1 MAQFYTLEEAA
12 RVLGMDPEE
21 LKTEAQHRKVRAFL
35 DGGTWRFR
43 VGDVDELARRRGM
56 GSDAELPL
64 SDLDLPPVI
73 AEESSSS
80 IDEID
85 LSEFQLG
92 VANPDLGAVSTEVAP
107 QKSPASDSGDQD
119 MLIDDLSL
127 PPTTMTSSSVIIGMQ
142 TTGGRMPSDSD
153 VRLIPD
159 NTSGSGSRA
168 SDSDVR
174 LAPAEFKPKG
184 DSDVKP
190 AKPKSK
196 TPGDSDVTLRQP
208 GDSDVTLVAGDS
220 SSQDSLFVAP
230 VGLSDTAVRQS
241 PQSGSSSGSGS
252 SAEAAIP
259 GFDSD
264 ADSDFD
270 LTPSSIEDALAP
282 DSGSD
287 FELTALEGSDEFEA
301 TPLAGPSDSDVTA
314 ADPGFSGINLS
325 RPSDSGINLQMASGL
340 GLGGAE
346 SIELAPLSG
355 SNIKP
360 VPAPP
365 GKPKPSLAQTP
376 PPSRKPPEG
385 KGKGKPEKDIFDDT
399 DFEVDAL
406 DSDHD
411 SEDRTMQLEAQ
422 SDFELEDADTGS
434 EVFAIDEEDV
444 DQNAATALGPAGSS
458 GSRGAVSGDEEDAF
472 GGAAVADEGSSGWD
486 VESEAAPAA
495 PVAGR
500 VPQPQVLAGAGASA
514 EWGGLWVGML
524 GFATLLMLFLTF
536 VSLDLVRNL
545 YDFRGDSPASG
556 IVKTLAGL
564 IGG

>member
-1 MAQFYTLEEAA
+1 MAQFYTLDEAA
-12 RVLGMDPEE
+12 RVLGMNPED
-21 LKTEAQHRKVRAFL
+21 LKAEAQQRKVRAFL

-64 SDLDLPPVI
+64 SDLDLPAAPL
-73 AEESSSS
+73 EEPS

-92 VANPDLGAVSTEVAP
+92 VADPDLGAPLSAAV
-107 QKSPASDSGDQD
+107 QKNQPVSDSGDQD
-119 MLIDDLSL
+119 ILLDDLSL
-127 PPTTMTSSSVIIGMQ
+127 PPTTMASSSVIIGMQ

-174 LAPAEFKPKG
+174 LAPQEFKAAS

-190 AKPKSK
+190 VKPKGK
-196 TPGDSDVTLRQP
+196 PPGDSDVALRQP
-208 GDSDVTLVAGDS
+208 GDSDVTLIAGDS
-220 SSQDSLFVAP
+220 SVHDSLYAAP
-230 VGLSDTAVRQS
+230 GGLGDTAVRRS
-241 PQSGSSSGSGS
+241 PISGSGS
-252 SAEAAIP
+252 SSEVTPAFESES
-259 GFDSD
+259 DSE
-264 ADSDFD
+264 FD
-270 LTPSSIEDALAP
+270 LTPSSIEDVLAP

-287 FELTALEGSDEFEA
+287 FELSALEGSDEFEA

-340 GLGGAE
+340 GLGGAD

-360 VPAPP
+360 IPAAP
-365 GKPKPSLAQTP
+365 GKPKPSLAKTP
-376 PPSRKPPEG
+376 PPARKAPAAS
-385 KGKGKPEKDIFDDT
+385 KPEKDIFDDT

-406 DSDHD
+406 DSDRD
-411 SEDRTMQLEAQ
+411 SDDRTMQLEAQ

-444 DQNAATALGPAGSS
+444 DQNAATALGPAGASV
-458 GSRGAVSGDEEDAF
+458 SRGGEDEEDA
-472 GGAAVADEGSSGWD
+472 GDAGDMASGWD
-486 VESEAAPAA
+486 DVSGEGAPAAPAA
-495 PVAGR
+495 GR
-500 VPQPQVLAGAGASA
+500 AAPAPVLASAGASA
-514 EWGGLWVGML
+514 EWGGLWIGML
-524 GFATLLMLFLTF
+524 GVATLFMLFLAF

-556 IVKTLAGL
+556 IVKSLAGL

>member
-1 MAQFYTLEEAA
+1 VAQFYTLDEAA
-12 RVLGMDPEE
+12 RVLGMNPED
-21 LKTEAQHRKVRAFL
+21 LKAEAQQRKVRAFL

-64 SDLDLPPVI
+64 SDLDLP
-73 AEESSSS
+73 AATLEEPS
-80 IDEID
+80 IEEID

-92 VANPDLGAVSTEVAP
+92 VANPDPGAPTMESAP
-107 QKSPASDSGDQD
+107 RGQPVSDSGDQD
-119 MLIDDLSL
+119 ILLDDLSL
-127 PPTTMTSSSVIIGMQ
+127 PPTTMASSSVIIGMQ

-159 NTSGSGSRA
+159 NVAGSGSRP

-174 LAPAEFKPKG
+174 LAPQEFNAAS

-190 AKPKSK
+190 VKPVGKPPGDSDVALRP
-196 TPGDSDVTLRQP
+196 PGDSDVTLI
-208 GDSDVTLVAGDS
+208 AGDS
-220 SSQDSLFVAP
+220 SVHDSLFAGP
-230 VGLSDTAVRQS
+230 GGLGDTAVRRS
-241 PQSGSSSGSGS
+241 PLSGSGS
-252 SAEAAIP
+252 SSEMTPAFESES
-259 GFDSD
+259 DSE
-264 ADSDFD
+264 FD
-270 LTPSSIEDALAP
+270 LTPSSIEDVLAP

-287 FELTALEGSDEFEA
+287 FELSALEGSDEFEA

-340 GLGGAE
+340 GLGGAD

-360 VPAPP
+360 VPAAPA
-365 GKPKPSLAQTP
+365 KPKPSLAKTP
-376 PPSRKPPEG
+376 PPARKPPAAS
-385 KGKGKPEKDIFDDT
+385 KPEKDIFDDT

-406 DSDHD
+406 DSDRD
-411 SEDRTMQLEAQ
+411 SDDRTMQLEAQ

-444 DQNAATALGPAGSS
+444 DQNAATALGPAG
-458 GSRGAVSGDEEDAF
+458 GSVSRADEEEEDALG
-472 GGAAVADEGSSGWD
+472 GGAGEAGSGGWEIEGDS
-486 VESEAAPAA
+486 AATAA
-495 PVAGR
+495 ATGR
-500 VPQPQVLAGAGASA
+500 QPSTPVLASAGASA
-514 EWGGLWVGML
+514 EWGGLWIGML
-524 GFATLLMLFLTF
+524 GVATLFMLFLAF

-556 IVKTLAGL
+556 IVKSLAGL

>member
-1 MAQFYTLEEAA
+1 MN
-12 RVLGMDPEE
+12 PED
-21 LKTEAQHRKVRAFL
+21 LKAEAQQRKVRAFL

-64 SDLDLPPVI
+64 SDLDLP
-73 AEESSSS
+73 AATLEEPS

-92 VANPDLGAVSTEVAP
+92 VANPDLGAPTMEGAP
-107 QKSPASDSGDQD
+107 RGQPVSDSGDQD
-119 MLIDDLSL
+119 ILLDDLSL
-127 PPTTMTSSSVIIGMQ
+127 PPTSMASSSVIIGMQ

-159 NTSGSGSRA
+159 NTSGSRP

-174 LAPAEFKPKG
+174 LAPKEFRAAS

-190 AKPKSK
+190 VKSAGKPPSDSDVALRPPGDSDVALRP
-196 TPGDSDVTLRQP
+196 PGDSDVTLI
-208 GDSDVTLVAGDS
+208 AGDS
-220 SSQDSLFVAP
+220 SVHDSLFAGP
-230 VGLSDTAVRQS
+230 GGLGDTAVRRS
-241 PQSGSSSGSGS
+241 PLSGSGS
-252 SAEAAIP
+252 SSEMTPAFESES
-259 GFDSD
+259 DSE
-264 ADSDFD
+264 FD
-270 LTPSSIEDALAP
+270 LTPSSIEDVLAP

-287 FELTALEGSDEFEA
+287 FELSALEGSDEFEA
-301 TPLAGPSDSDVTA
+301 TPMAGPSDSDVTA

-340 GLGGAE
+340 GLGGAD

-360 VPAPP
+360 IPAAPA
-365 GKPKPSLAQTP
+365 KPKPSLAKTP
-376 PPSRKPPEG
+376 PPAARKPPAA
-385 KGKGKPEKDIFDDT
+385 GKPEKDIFDDT

-406 DSDHD
+406 DSDRD
-411 SEDRTMQLEAQ
+411 SDDRTMQLEAQ

-444 DQNAATALGPAGSS
+444 DQNAATALGPASGSVSRADEEEDVLGGGADEAGGSS
-458 GSRGAVSGDEEDAF
+458 EWEVERE
-472 GGAAVADEGSSGWD
+472 GAA
-486 VESEAAPAA
+486 AAPAA
-495 PVAGR
+495 GRAAAAPVMVR
-500 VPQPQVLAGAGASA
+500 EGASA
-514 EWGGLWVGML
+514 EWGGLWIGML
-524 GFATLLMLFLTF
+524 GVATLFMLFLAF

-556 IVKTLAGL
+556 IVKSLAGL

>member
-12 RVLGMDPEE
+12 RVLGMDPEN
-21 LKTEAQHRKVRAFL
+21 LKAEAQQRKVRAFL

-64 SDLDLPPVI
+64 SDLDMPPVPSS
-73 AEESSSS
+73 ESL
-80 IDEID
+80 DEID

-92 VANPDLGAVSTEVAP
+92 VVNPDLGAPTIESTAGAAP
-107 QKSPASDSGDQD
+107 VSDSGDQD
-119 MLIDDLSL
+119 ILLDDLSL

-142 TTGGRMPSDSD
+142 STGGRLPSDSD

-159 NTSGSGSRA
+159 NTSGSGSRP

-174 LAPAEFKPKG
+174 LAPQEFKAAS

-190 AKPKSK
+190 AKPKAK
-196 TPGDSDVTLRQP
+196 APGDSDVTVRQP
-208 GDSDVTLVAGDS
+208 GDSDVTLIAGDS
-220 SSQDSLFVAP
+220 SVQDSLFVAP
-230 VGLSDTAVRQS
+230 GGLGDTAVRKS
-241 PQSGSSSGSGS
+241 PLSGSGS
-252 SAEAAIP
+252 SSEVTPA
-259 GFDSD
+259 FDSD

-270 LTPSSIEDALAP
+270 LTPSSIEDALVP

-287 FELTALEGSDEFEA
+287 FELSALEGSDEFEA

-314 ADPGFSGINLS
+314 AEPGFSGINLS

-340 GLGGAE
+340 GLGGAD

-360 VPAPP
+360 VTAPP
-365 GKPKPSLAQTP
+365 GKPKPSLAKTP
-376 PPSRKPPEG
+376 PPAARKPG
-385 KGKGKPEKDIFDDT
+385 DGKAKGKAEKDIFDDT

-406 DSDHD
+406 DSDKD
-411 SEDRTMQLEAQ
+411 SDDRTMQLEAQ

-444 DQNAATALGPAGSS
+444 DQNAATALGPAGAST
-458 GSRGAVSGDEEDAF
+458 SRSVAEDEEADAF
-472 GGAAVADEGSSGWD
+472 GAAAGEVGSGWD
-486 VESEAAPAA
+486 VESEGAAAAPAGRAA
-495 PVAGR
+495 PS
-500 VPQPQVLAGAGASA
+500 PVLAAAGASA

-524 GFATLLMLFLTF
+524 GFATLMMLFLAF

-556 IVKTLAGL
+556 IVKGLAGL

>member
-1 MAQFYTLEEAA
+1 MAQQFYTLDEAA

-21 LKTEAQHRKVRAFL
+21 LKAEAQQRKVRAFL

-43 VGDVDELARRRGM
+43 VGDIDEVARRRGM

-64 SDLDLPPVI
+64 SDLDLPPVGL
-73 AEESSSS
+73 EEPS

-92 VANPDLGAVSTEVAP
+92 VANPDLGAPSVAATSE
-107 QKSPASDSGDQD
+107 SPPPSDSGDQE

-142 TTGGRMPSDSD
+142 TSGGRMPSDSD

-159 NTSGSGSRA
+159 NTSGSGSRP

-174 LAPAEFKPKG
+174 LAPAAFKPAS
-184 DSDVKP
+184 DSDVTP
-190 AKPKSK
+190 AKPKPKS
-196 TPGDSDVTLRQP
+196 PGDSDVTLRQP
-208 GDSDVTLVAGDS
+208 GDSDVTLIAGDS
-220 SSQDSLFVAP
+220 SVQDSLFVAP
-230 VGLSDTAVRQS
+230 GGLGDTAVRKS
-241 PQSGSSSGSGS
+241 PLSGSGSGS
-252 SAEAAIP
+252 SAEVTP

-264 ADSDFD
+264 SDSDFD
-270 LTPSSIEDALAP
+270 LTPSSIEDALGP

-287 FELTALEGSDEFEA
+287 FELSALEGSDEFEA

-340 GLGGAE
+340 GLGGAD

-360 VPAPP
+360 VPAAP

-376 PPSRKPPEG
+376 PPARKGAE
-385 KGKGKPEKDIFDDT
+385 GKGKPEKDIFDDT

-406 DSDHD
+406 DSDKD
-411 SEDRTMQLEAQ
+411 SDDRTMQLEAQ

-444 DQNAATALGPAGSS
+444 DQNAATALGPAGRSS
-458 GSRGAVSGDEEDAF
+458 AEDEEEGAF
-472 GGAAVADEGSSGWD
+472 GGAASGPSSGWD
-486 VESEAAPAA
+486 VESEATPSSPAVGRAAPAA
-495 PVAGR
+495 
-500 VPQPQVLAGAGASA
+500 VLAAPGASA

-556 IVKTLAGL
+556 IVKGLASL